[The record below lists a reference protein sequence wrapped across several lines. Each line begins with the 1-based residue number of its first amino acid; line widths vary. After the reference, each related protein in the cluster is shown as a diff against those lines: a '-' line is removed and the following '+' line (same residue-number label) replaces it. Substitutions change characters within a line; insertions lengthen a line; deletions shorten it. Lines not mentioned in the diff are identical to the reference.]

1 MENTEATPSV
11 SPASPASPASPTLG
25 ATEIREI
32 AKQLDLHPAKSLGQ
46 NFVIDGNTCRKIVRL
61 AGVNETDSVLEI
73 GPGLG
78 SLTIALLPM
87 ARQVIAVEI
96 DRRLASQLAE
106 TMQNKIPNH
115 AGKLQIINEDAQLIN
130 VLPQTPTALVANL
143 PYNISVPVILHLLEK
158 FPSIN
163 KGLVMVQA
171 EVAQRLAA
179 KPGNKIYGTPSVK
192 AKWWADM
199 SIAGN
204 VSREVFWPVPNVDS
218 LLVGFQRGESP
229 GDEALRVKTFTVID
243 AAFSQRR
250 KMLRSALSVWAGG
263 SSIAI
268 EILEK
273 AGVAQTSRAEEL
285 ELKDFIAIARAKS
298 I

>member
-1 MENTEATPSV
+1 MENTEPTSATT
-11 SPASPASPASPTLG
+11 PTLG

-61 AGVNETDSVLEI
+61 ANINNTDIVLEI

-78 SLTIALLPM
+78 SLTIALLPE
-87 ARQVIAVEI
+87 ARDVIAVEI

-115 AGKLQIINEDAQLIN
+115 ASKLQIINEDAQLVN
-130 VLPQTPTALVANL
+130 ELPQLPTALVANL

-285 ELKDFIAIARAKS
+285 ELKDFIAITRAKS

>member
-1 MENTEATPSV
+1 MENTEPT
-11 SPASPASPASPTLG
+11 SPTTPTLG
-25 ATEIREI
+25 AAEIREI

-61 AGVNETDSVLEI
+61 ANINNTDIVLEI

-78 SLTIALLPM
+78 SLTIALLPE
-87 ARQVIAVEI
+87 AREVIAVEI

-115 AGKLQIINEDAQLIN
+115 ASKLQIINEDAQLVN
-130 VLPQTPTALVANL
+130 NLPQLPTALVANL

-204 VSREVFWPVPNVDS
+204 VSREVFWPIPNVDS

-229 GDEALRVKTFTVID
+229 GDEALRMKTFTVID

-285 ELKDFIAIARAKS
+285 ELKDFIAITRAKS

>member
-1 MENTEATPSV
+1 MENYEPAVATSL
-11 SPASPASPASPTLG
+11 SLG
-25 ATEIREI
+25 ASEIREI

-61 AGVNETDSVLEI
+61 ADINDTDIVLEI

-78 SLTIALLPM
+78 SLTIALLPVS
-87 ARQVIAVEI
+87 REVIAVEI
-96 DRRLASQLAE
+96 DRRLAEQLAE
-106 TMQNKIPNH
+106 TMQNKIPEH
-115 AGKLQIINEDAQLIN
+115 AEKLLIINEDAQSIN
-130 VLPQTPTALVANL
+130 TLPKSPTALVANL
-143 PYNISVPVILHLLEK
+143 PYNISVPVILHFLEN

-192 AKWWADM
+192 AKWWAEM
-199 SIAGN
+199 SIAGT

-218 LLVGFQRGESP
+218 LLVAFKRGETP
-229 GDEALRVKTFTVID
+229 GDEALRVKTFTVIE

-263 SSIAI
+263 SAAAI

-273 AGVAQTSRAEEL
+273 AGVDQTSRAEEL
-285 ELKDFIAIARAKS
+285 ELKEFIAIVRAKS
-298 I
+298 S

>member
-1 MENTEATPSV
+1 MENTEPT
-11 SPASPASPASPTLG
+11 SPVSPASPTLG

-61 AGVNETDSVLEI
+61 AGVNETDIVLEI

-78 SLTIALLPM
+78 SLTIALLPE
-87 ARQVIAVEI
+87 AREVIAVEI

-115 AGKLQIINEDAQLIN
+115 ASKLQIINEDAQLVN
-130 VLPQTPTALVANL
+130 NLPQLPTALVANL

-158 FPSIN
+158 FPSID

>member
-1 MENTEATPSV
+1 MENNEPAVATSL
-11 SPASPASPASPTLG
+11 SLG
-25 ATEIREI
+25 ASEIREI

-61 AGVNETDSVLEI
+61 ADINDTDIVLEI

-78 SLTIALLPM
+78 SLTIVLLPVS
-87 ARQVIAVEI
+87 REVIAVEI
-96 DRRLASQLAE
+96 DRRLAEQLAE
-106 TMQNKIPNH
+106 TMQNKISEH
-115 AGKLQIINEDAQLIN
+115 AEKLLIINEDAQSIN
-130 VLPQTPTALVANL
+130 TLPKSPTALVANL
-143 PYNISVPVILHLLEK
+143 PYNISVPVILHFLEN

-192 AKWWADM
+192 AKWWAEM
-199 SIAGN
+199 SIAGT

-218 LLVGFQRGESP
+218 LLVAFKRGESP
-229 GDEALRVKTFTVID
+229 GDEALRVKTFTVIE

-263 SSIAI
+263 SAAAI

-273 AGVAQTSRAEEL
+273 AGVDQTSRAEEL
-285 ELKDFIAIARAKS
+285 ELKEFIAIVRAKS
-298 I
+298 S

>member
-1 MENTEATPSV
+1 MENTEPTSATSPS
-11 SPASPASPASPTLG
+11 SPTLG

-61 AGVNETDSVLEI
+61 ANINNTDVVLEI

-78 SLTIALLPM
+78 SLTIALLPE
-87 ARQVIAVEI
+87 AREVIAVEI

-115 AGKLQIINEDAQLIN
+115 ASKLQIINEDAQLVN
-130 VLPQTPTALVANL
+130 ELPQLPTALVANL
-143 PYNISVPVILHLLEK
+143 PYNISVPVILQLLEK

-192 AKWWADM
+192 AKWWAEM

-263 SSIAI
+263 SSMAI

-273 AGVAQTSRAEEL
+273 AGVPQTSRAEEL

>member
-1 MENTEATPSV
+1 MENTEPT
-11 SPASPASPASPTLG
+11 SPTSPTLG
-25 ATEIREI
+25 AAEIREI

-61 AGVNETDSVLEI
+61 ANINNADVVLEI

-78 SLTIALLPM
+78 SLTIALLPE
-87 ARQVIAVEI
+87 AREVIAVEI

-115 AGKLQIINEDAQLIN
+115 ASKLQIINEDAQLVN
-130 VLPQTPTALVANL
+130 ELPQLPTALVANL

-263 SSIAI
+263 SAIAI
-268 EILEK
+268 KILEK

>member
-1 MENTEATPSV
+1 MENTEPT
-11 SPASPASPASPTLG
+11 SPTTPTLG

-32 AKQLDLHPAKSLGQ
+32 AKRLELHPAKSLGQ

-61 AGVNETDSVLEI
+61 ANINNTDVVLEI

-78 SLTIALLPM
+78 SLTIALLPE
-87 ARQVIAVEI
+87 ARDVIAVEI

-115 AGKLQIINEDAQLIN
+115 ASKLQIINEDAQL
-130 VLPQTPTALVANL
+130 VHELPQLPTALVANL

-229 GDEALRVKTFTVID
+229 GDEALRTKTFTVID

>member
-1 MENTEATPSV
+1 MENTEA
-11 SPASPASPASPTLG
+11 ASPASPTLG

-32 AKQLDLHPAKSLGQ
+32 AKKLDLHPAKSLGQ

-61 AGVNETDSVLEI
+61 AGVNKTDIVLEI

-78 SLTIALLPM
+78 SLTITLLPM
-87 ARQVIAVEI
+87 AREVIAVEI

-115 AGKLQIINEDAQLIN
+115 ASNLQIINEDAQLIN
-130 VLPQTPTALVANL
+130 TLPQLPTALVANL

-179 KPGNKIYGTPSVK
+179 KPGNKIYGTPRVK

-229 GDEALRVKTFTVID
+229 GDEALRVKTFTLID

-263 SSIAI
+263 SSFAI

>member
-1 MENTEATPSV
+1 
-11 SPASPASPASPTLG
+11 L
-25 ATEIREI
+25 
-32 AKQLDLHPAKSLGQ
+32 
-46 NFVIDGNTCRKIVRL
+46 L
-61 AGVNETDSVLEI
+61 AETDLSAETFARIDEVRVWLAEAQLVAAQPSEPVVEI

-78 SLTIALLPM
+78 SLTLGLIEAGHRVT
-87 ARQVIAVEI
+87 AIEI
-96 DRRLASQLAE
+96 DGRLANRLSEILVERGGDSASLSVVHSDAMTVKQLSAE
-106 TMQNKIPNH
+106 
-115 AGKLQIINEDAQLIN
+115 
-130 VLPQTPTALVANL
+130 PTALVANL

-229 GDEALRVKTFTVID
+229 AGDEALRVKTFTVID

-273 AGVAQTSRAEEL
+273 AGVPQTSRAEEL

>member
-1 MENTEATPSV
+1 MENTEPT
-11 SPASPASPASPTLG
+11 SPTTPTLG

-32 AKQLDLHPAKSLGQ
+32 AKRLELHPAKSLGQ

-61 AGVNETDSVLEI
+61 ASINNTDVVLEI

-78 SLTIALLPM
+78 SLTIALLPE
-87 ARQVIAVEI
+87 ARDVIAVEI

-115 AGKLQIINEDAQLIN
+115 ASKLQIINEDAQL
-130 VLPQTPTALVANL
+130 VHELPQLPTALVANL

-229 GDEALRVKTFTVID
+229 GDEALRTKTFTVID

-273 AGVAQTSRAEEL
+273 AGVVQTSRAEEL

>member
-1 MENTEATPSV
+1 MENTEPT
-11 SPASPASPASPTLG
+11 SPTTPTLG

-32 AKQLDLHPAKSLGQ
+32 AKRLELHPAKSLGQ

-61 AGVNETDSVLEI
+61 ANINNTDVVLEI

-78 SLTIALLPM
+78 SLTIALLPE
-87 ARQVIAVEI
+87 ARDVIAVEI

-115 AGKLQIINEDAQLIN
+115 ASKLQIINEDAQLVN
-130 VLPQTPTALVANL
+130 ELPQLPTALVANL

-229 GDEALRVKTFTVID
+229 GDEALRTKTFTVID

>member
-1 MENTEATPSV
+1 MENTEAT
-11 SPASPASPASPTLG
+11 SPASPPSPTLG

-61 AGVNETDSVLEI
+61 AGVNETDIVLEI

-78 SLTIALLPM
+78 SLTIALLPI
-87 ARQVIAVEI
+87 AREVIAVEI

-106 TMQNKIPNH
+106 TMQSKVPNH
-115 AGKLQIINEDAQLIN
+115 ASKLQIINEDAQLIN
-130 VLPQTPTALVANL
+130 SLPQLPTALVANL

-158 FPSIN
+158 FPSID

-218 LLVGFQRGESP
+218 LLVGFKRGESP

>member
-1 MENTEATPSV
+1 MENTEPTSA
-11 SPASPASPASPTLG
+11 ASPSSPTLG
-25 ATEIREI
+25 ASEIREI

-61 AGVNETDSVLEI
+61 ANINTTDVVLEI

-78 SLTIALLPM
+78 SLTIALLPE
-87 ARQVIAVEI
+87 AREVIAVEI

-106 TMQNKIPNH
+106 TMQNKIPSH

-130 VLPQTPTALVANL
+130 ILPQLPTALVANL

-263 SSIAI
+263 SSSAI

-273 AGVAQTSRAEEL
+273 AKILIIEIPT
-285 ELKDFIAIARAKS
+285 K
-298 I
+298 

>member
-1 MENTEATPSV
+1 MENTEPT
-11 SPASPASPASPTLG
+11 SPTTPTLG

-32 AKQLDLHPAKSLGQ
+32 AKRLELHPAKSLGQ

-61 AGVNETDSVLEI
+61 ANINNTDVVLEI

-78 SLTIALLPM
+78 SLTIALLPE
-87 ARQVIAVEI
+87 ARDVIAVEI

-115 AGKLQIINEDAQLIN
+115 ASKLQIINEDAQLVN
-130 VLPQTPTALVANL
+130 ELPQLPTALVANL

>member
-1 MENTEATPSV
+1 MENTEPISSTSLT
-11 SPASPASPASPTLG
+11 SPTLG

-32 AKQLDLHPAKSLGQ
+32 AKLLDLHPAKSLGQ

-61 AGVNETDSVLEI
+61 ADINNKDIVLEI

-78 SLTIALLPM
+78 SLTIALLPV
-87 ARQVIAVEI
+87 AREVIAVEI
-96 DRRLASQLAE
+96 DRRLATQLIE
-106 TMQNKIPNH
+106 TMQSKIPNH
-115 AGKLQIINEDAQLIN
+115 ADKLQIINEDAQLIN
-130 VLPQTPTALVANL
+130 TLPQSPTALVANL
-143 PYNISVPVILHLLEK
+143 PYNISVPVILHFLEK

-199 SIAGN
+199 SIAGT
-204 VSREVFWPVPNVDS
+204 VSREVFWPIPNVDS
-218 LLVGFQRGESP
+218 LLVAFKRGESP
-229 GDEALRVKTFTVID
+229 GDEALRVQTFTVIE

-263 SSIAI
+263 SSSAI

-285 ELKDFIAIARAKS
+285 VLKEFIAIAQARS

>member
-1 MENTEATPSV
+1 MENTEPT
-11 SPASPASPASPTLG
+11 SPTTPTLG

-32 AKQLDLHPAKSLGQ
+32 AKRLELHPAKSLGQ

-61 AGVNETDSVLEI
+61 ANINNTDVVLEI

-78 SLTIALLPM
+78 SLTIALLPE
-87 ARQVIAVEI
+87 ARDVIAVEI

-115 AGKLQIINEDAQLIN
+115 ASKLQIINEDAQLVN
-130 VLPQTPTALVANL
+130 ELPQLPTALVANL

-229 GDEALRVKTFTVID
+229 GDEALRTKTFIVID
-243 AAFSQRR
+243 VAFSQRR